1 MHKPERATRK
11 PRTNSLIMEK
21 SEVDK

>member
-1 MHKPERATRK
+1 MHRPERATGK